1 MPVETP
7 PPLGWQ
13 RFTFSIVGVQKSGT
27 STLSALF
34 NAHVN
39 IAKAP
44 RKEIHYFDKDNV
56 DWSRTDHADYRVP
69 RRRRAHRHMG
79 DATPRYLAWPGAL
92 ERMRDYDPAI
102 QLMAIFRDPLD
113 RLVSHWTM
121 LRLRHGE
128 AGPDWAEFT
137 AWRPDGMPDRV
148 PHDLRGKADPG
159 RFQRA
164 SGVLRG
170 YYGSQVARGLELFPR
185 EQWLFMDFSSFLA
198 DHQRHLDLGTDFL
211 GLPRFDEHPPLRHLM
226 KATGEITGTPPTG
239 IELLELA
246 ELYRPEIARF
256 AELTGLGVGHWTT
269 VRLLAGDVDPD
280 ELAARYAAKA
290 GLVGTS
296 SGVTRQDR

>member
-1 MPVETP
+1 MAAETSS
-7 PPLGWQ
+7 PLGWQ
-13 RFTFSIVGVQKSGT
+13 RYTFSIVGVQKSGT

-44 RKEIHYFDKDNV
+44 RKEIHYFDKDHV
-56 DWSRTDHADYRVP
+56 DWSATDHADYGVP
-69 RRRRAHRHMG
+69 RRRRVHQHMG

-92 ERMRDYDPAI
+92 ERMQRYDPGML
-102 QLMAIFRDPLD
+102 LMAIFRDPLD
-113 RLVSHWTM
+113 RLFSHWTM

-148 PHDLRGKADPG
+148 PADLRGKADPE

-170 YYGSQVARGLELFPR
+170 YYGSQVRRGLSLFGR
-185 EQWLFMDFSSFLA
+185 EQWLFMDFTSFLA
-198 DHQRHLDLGTDFL
+198 DHRRHLDQGTDFL
-211 GLPRFDEHPPLRHLM
+211 GLPRFETHPELRHLM
-226 KATGEITGTPPTG
+226 KATGEISGTPPTG
-239 IELLELA
+239 EELLELA
-246 ELYRPEIARF
+246 RLYQPEV
-256 AELTGLGVGHWTT
+256 AEYAALTGLPVDHWTT
-269 VRLLAGDVDPD
+269 VRLLDGRMDAD

-290 GLVGTS
+290 GLTP
-296 SGVTRQDR
+296 SGRR